1 MEWKN
6 INKNVK
12 DDTNIV
18 ETEEL
23 FIYNVTIKHGNV
35 DSLMKENSQK
45 KEELLIDKTFMSDLL
60 KIILEEM
67 PNVLS
72 YDEVY
77 IK

>member
-1 MEWKN
+1 MEQNN
-6 INKNVK
+6 INENVK
-12 DDTNIV
+12 DDTNNV

-60 KIILEEM
+60 IIIMEEM
-67 PNVLS
+67 LIVLS
-72 YDEVY
+72 YDGLY

>member
-6 INKNVK
+6 INENVK

-23 FIYNVTIKHGNV
+23 FIYNVAIKHGNV

-67 PNVLS
+67 LNVLS

>member
-6 INKNVK
+6 INENVK

-45 KEELLIDKTFMSDLL
+45 KEELLIVKNIHIRLADNDLGGNANCV
-60 KIILEEM
+60 II
-67 PNVLS
+67 
-72 YDEVY
+72 
-77 IK
+77 

>member
-6 INKNVK
+6 INENVK
-12 DDTNIV
+12 DDTNNV

-60 KIILEEM
+60 IIIMEEM
-67 PNVLS
+67 LIVLS
-72 YDEVY
+72 YDGLY